1 MRNYYL
7 SLCLFLLSF
16 PLYVEAQSPGG
27 VDGAE
32 LWHMTVPMNTDLTG
46 NYFWR
51 DYAGDTVRSRILDK
65 QSGRYGKE
73 FKPVSYTHLTLPTI
87 RHRCRSRWSPYH

>member
-27 VDGAE
+27 VNGAE
-32 LWHMTVPMNTDLTG
+32 SDIQRARKLHSKHANP
-46 NYFWR
+46 
-51 DYAGDTVRSRILDK
+51 
-65 QSGRYGKE
+65 
-73 FKPVSYTHLTLPTI
+73 HLSE
-87 RHRCRSRWSPYH
+87 R

>member
-27 VDGAE
+27 VDGVE

-46 NYFWR
+46 NYL
-51 DYAGDTVRSRILDK
+51 GEVK
-65 QSGRYGKE
+65 GRAEVKRAHMLLGLYK
-73 FKPVSYTHLTLPTI
+73 FLSISTALFVQDS
-87 RHRCRSRWSPYH
+87 